1 MNSALVES
9 VNALR
14 QPAADPNLW
23 LLDPEIAF
31 LNHGSFGACPKK
43 VLEYQR
49 ELRDSLEREPITFLV
64 REFEARLDAARASA
78 AAFLGANASDV
89 VFVPNAT
96 GGINTVLR
104 SLDFESGDELLVTN
118 HEYNA
123 SRNVLDFAAARS
135 GAKVV
140 VAPIP
145 FPIRTEEEVLT
156 AILERVT
163 RRTRFALIDHVTSQT
178 AMVLPLERIVRELES
193 RGIRTLVDGAHA
205 PGMVPVNLKEIGA
218 FYYTGNCH
226 KWICAP
232 KTAAILHVRP
242 EFQKEIRPLIISH
255 GANSS
260 RTDRSRFLLEFGW
273 MGTGDPSAAL
283 SVPTAIEY
291 LGSLTEEGWAG
302 IMARNRALALAA
314 RKSLC
319 EALQIEEPCPE
330 AMIGSM
336 ASVPIPDA
344 ATTTPPKSPLYLDEL
359 QERLFSEFKIEVPVI
374 PWPAPPERLL
384 RVSAQLYNSLPQYQR
399 LAEVLGDTFRERP

>member
-218 FYYTGNCH
+218 SYYTGNCH
-226 KWICAP
+226 KWMCAP

-242 EFQKEIRPLIISH
+242 DFQKEIRPLIISH

>member
-1 MNSALVES
+1 VES
-9 VNALR
+9 QSALR

-64 REFEARLDAARASA
+64 REFEARLDAARESA
-78 AAFLGANASDV
+78 ASFLGATPSDL

-104 SLDFESGDELLVTN
+104 SLEFESGDELLVTN

-123 SRNVLDFAAARS
+123 SRNVLDFAAARN

-145 FPIRTEEEVLT
+145 FPVRTEEEVVA

-163 RRTRFALIDHVTSQT
+163 RRTRFALVDHVTSQT

-205 PGMVPVNLKEIGA
+205 PGMVAVDLKEIGA
-218 FYYTGNCH
+218 SYYTGNCH
-226 KWICAP
+226 KWMCGP
-232 KTAAILHVRP
+232 KTAAVLHVRP

-273 MGTGDPSAAL
+273 MGTGDPSPAL
-283 SVPTAIEY
+283 SVSKAIEFV
-291 LGSLTEEGWAG
+291 GSLLKEGWPG
-302 IMARNRALALAA
+302 IMSRNQALALAA
-314 RKSLC
+314 RKTLC

-384 RVSAQLYNSLPQYQR
+384 RVSAQLYNSLPQYER
-399 LAEVLGDTFRERP
+399 LAEVLADTFR